1 MPHFNASAFQAC
13 QSHFELQKAYL
24 MPDTEIVVNKQLAGD
39 TTLKKDLLEKG
50 ATELRGSRFKSEYTI
65 LTSP

>member
-24 MPDTEIVVNKQLAGD
+24 MPDTEIVVNRQLAGD
-39 TTLKKDLLEKG
+39 TTCDTEERFAGKG
-50 ATELRGSRFKSEYTI
+50 CH
-65 LTSP
+65 

>member
-50 ATELRGSRFKSEYTI
+50 ATELKRV
-65 LTSP
+65 PV